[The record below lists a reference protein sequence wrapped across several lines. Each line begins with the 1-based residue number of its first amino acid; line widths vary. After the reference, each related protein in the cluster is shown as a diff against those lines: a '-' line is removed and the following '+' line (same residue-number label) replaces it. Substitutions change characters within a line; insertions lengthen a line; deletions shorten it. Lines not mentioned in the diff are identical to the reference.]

1 VIVVDTHTMVWWI
14 LEPERLSV
22 SAASAIDS
30 TDVVGFAAI
39 CCWEV
44 GMLSRRNRISLG
56 REPRAWLQ
64 RLVDAR
70 NVSILPI
77 TIEIGVR
84 AAELH
89 ETLRD
94 PIDCLIAAT
103 ALAHYA
109 PLITKDDRIRASA
122 VVETI
127 W

>member
-30 TDVVGFAAI
+30 TDVIGFAAI
-39 CCWEV
+39 SCWEV

-56 REPRAWLQ
+56 REPRAWLH
-64 RLVDAR
+64 RIVDAR

-103 ALAHYA
+103 ALAHNA
-109 PLITKDDRIRASA
+109 PLITKDDRIRTSG